1 MSGCKVKLCGMTR
14 EADLDAVVAAQPDYV
29 GFVVDF
35 PRSRRSVSP
44 ERLVELVVHLRQREG
59 ERGCGSS
66 ERIAAV
72 GVFVDE
78 PPERL
83 AEVVR
88 RAALDAVQL
97 HGHEDEAYLAE
108 LRGLLP
114 AGTLVIQAFRV
125 REPADVARA
134 EASAADLVLLDNGQ
148 GTGERFDWSLVR
160 GVRRPF
166 LLAGGLTPE
175 NLPEAV
181 RELRPFGVDL
191 SSGLE
196 TDGLKDH
203 AKIAAAVR
211 AVRAVG
217 AASP

>member
-14 EADLDAVVAAQPDYV
+14 EADLDAVVAARPDYV

-35 PRSRRSVSP
+35 PRSHRSVSP
-44 ERLVELVVHLRQREG
+44 ERLVELVAYLRRREG
-59 ERGCGSS
+59 ERERGSS

-83 AEVVR
+83 AEVV
-88 RAALDAVQL
+88 AAAGLDAVQL
-97 HGHEDEAYLAE
+97 HGHEDEAYLVV

-134 EASAADLVLLDNGQ
+134 EASSADLVLLDNGQ

-160 GVRRPF
+160 GVSRPF

-196 TDGLKDH
+196 TDGFKDPD
-203 AKIAAAVR
+203 KIVAAVR
-211 AVRAVG
+211 AVRAT
-217 AASP
+217 SL

>member
-1 MSGCKVKLCGMTR
+1 MSGCRVKLCGMSR
-14 EADLDAVVAAQPDYV
+14 EVDLDAVVAAQPDYV

-44 ERLVELVVHLRQREG
+44 DRLPGLVAYLRRREE
-59 ERGCGSS
+59 ERGHGSS
-66 ERIAAV
+66 KRIVAV

-83 AEVVR
+83 AEIAV
-88 RAALDAVQL
+88 AAGLDAVQL
-97 HGHEDEAYLAE
+97 HGHEDEAHLAE

-114 AGTLVIQAFRV
+114 EGTLVIQAFRV

-134 EASAADLVLLDNGQ
+134 EASSADLVLLDNGQ

-160 GVRRPF
+160 GVSRPF

-191 SSGLE
+191 SSGIE
-196 TDGLKDH
+196 TDGCKDPT
-203 AKIAAAVR
+203 KIAAAVR
-211 AVRAVG
+211 AVRAT
-217 AASP
+217 SP